1 MPDGSIVL
9 RVVSRTDQQ
18 VTHTL
23 WKVHKSVL
31 SYHSPFFCELF
42 EGPGG
47 STLIDKASE
56 QYGDVPLMDMQ
67 DDAKDMGD
75 FLKALYSPGIAFEY
89 QSHCMS
95 LIAVGTQRN
104 FSNIIILALSAVV
117 LP

>member
-1 MPDGSIVL
+1 MEDTGRPSKRLHMETNESVPTETVQGDPWMPDGSIVL

-75 FLKALYSPGIAFEY
+75 FLKALYSPGICF
-89 QSHCMS
+89 
-95 LIAVGTQRN
+95 
-104 FSNIIILALSAVV
+104 
-117 LP
+117 